1 MGYAVGH
8 RDSNGTLH
16 VDDVSS
22 LEAAVE
28 LVERLRNQEGPS
40 DVRVFREVP
49 IEVRTYYKVVLA
61 DEDGVASSPGTTSPG
76 TTSPGT
82 TSTAT
87 TSPEVAEDRVPPA
100 PSGPVEDLP
109 GAFPL
114 GAPAGAAIFEGQ
126 DHTGDG
132 SRRASRFG
140 RGG

>member
-16 VDDVSS
+16 VDDVAS

-61 DEDGVASSPGTTSPG
+61 DEDGVASSPGTTS
-76 TTSPGT
+76 
-82 TSTAT
+82 TAT

-114 GAPAGAAIFEGQ
+114 GAPAGAAIFEAQ

>member
-8 RDSNGTLH
+8 RDNNGTLH
-16 VDDVSS
+16 VEDVPS
-22 LEAAVE
+22 LERAVE

-61 DEDGVASSPGTTSPG
+61 DEDGVASSAG
-76 TTSPGT
+76 
-82 TSTAT
+82 T
-87 TSPEVAEDRVPPA
+87 TSPEVAEDHVPPA
-100 PSGPVEDLP
+100 PTGPVDELP

-114 GAPAGAAIFEGQ
+114 GASAGSALFEGQ
-126 DHTGDG
+126 DHTASGDG
-132 SRRASRFG
+132 SRRATRFG